1 MDCTDKYQPFVME
14 YKDII
19 KLSAVFLQWIK
30 QKKIMMTNEHLESLQ
45 DMVDQLPSAEK
56 PSKKKKKKLSIIQTI
71 KLFQRDLSV

>member
-1 MDCTDKYQPFVME
+1 ME